1 MPPDD
6 PPDDE
11 QALASSVRARTVQAR
26 LPLERVLMLL
36 RPALAFAVALA
47 VLASAALASAALAS
61 APLVWASLAA
71 AAHKE

>member
-47 VLASAALASAALAS
+47 VLASAALASA
-61 APLVWASLAA
+61 PLVWASLAA
-71 AAHKE
+71 AAHEE

>member
-26 LPLERVLMLL
+26 LQLERVLMLL

-71 AAHKE
+71 AAHEE